1 MMSKPR
7 KTTSKNTSKPAA
19 EREPKAK
26 AKNKAATKTKAATK
40 AKATTKAKA
49 ATKAKARPAAAKS
62 SAAKKPAPAKNS
74 TKPSA
79 DEKALRAE
87 LADLDKRIAAAFD
100 LTERVRLKGQRA
112 ELQRRLDTLDPAY
125 TGPQV
130 VPAHRR
136 TDAA

>member
-7 KTTSKNTSKPAA
+7 KTTSKHTSKPAA

-40 AKATTKAKA
+40 S
-49 ATKAKARPAAAKS
+49 KARPAAAKS
-62 SAAKKPAPAKNS
+62 SGAKKPAPAKNS
-74 TKPSA
+74 AKPSA

-112 ELQRRLDTLDPAY
+112 EVQRRLDTLDPAY